1 MSSAIKKIKMETN
14 ELKNLSDDNLIFIL
28 QNKEEY
34 DEKIVQNSEQIWSE
48 RYFNDEDRKMASM

>member
-1 MSSAIKKIKMETN
+1 METN